1 MKLKV
6 TVICICYNHENYIQ
20 STLDGIFN
28 QVTDFDIEVIIYDD
42 KSTDDSRGIIDNY
55 SSNNKVK
62 LRKIYPES
70 NCYSKGIRPLSIVLP
85 HVTTEFVAFCE
96 GDDYWI
102 DSHKLQKQYDALNR
116 NENLKI
122 CFHPAKV
129 LREGELI
136 SRGYGYHGNEET
148 IIPLTNVINVSG
160 GMMPMASIFIRTKE
174 FLELEKKEKTFFK
187 KYLRHSAI
195 QILNAKPDGALYI
208 PDEMSVYRSMHAGS
222 WSSLESSSKKIRI
235 INFIEFYKRNKNL
248 DRILEYKYHK
258 NFNQVFKERFI
269 NLLRTLIKNL

>member
-62 LRKIYPES
+62 LRKIYSES

-136 SRGYGYHGNEET
+136 SRDYGYHGNEET

-174 FLELEKKEKTFFK
+174 FLELAKKEKIFFN

-195 QILNAKPDGALYI
+195 QILNANPDGALYI

-222 WSSLESSSKKIRI
+222 WSTLESSSKKIRI

-258 NFNQVFKERFI
+258 NFNQVFKGRFI
-269 NLLRTLIKNL
+269 NLLRNLIKSL